1 MNQAAINPW
10 PGRGL
15 ALLAALAA
23 LWAVM
28 VVHATG
34 QTLLALTLLVISAL
48 AVWTYTSR
56 ATKALRYL
64 FPGIAAALVFVIFPM
79 LYTMGI
85 AFTNHSF

>member
-1 MNQAAINPW
+1 MSALT
-10 PGRGL
+10 GRVL
-15 ALLAALAA
+15 AVLASLAA

-56 ATKALRYL
+56 ATQALRYRS
-64 FPGIAAALVFVIFPM
+64 PAWPRRWC
-79 LYTMGI
+79 
-85 AFTNHSF
+85 S

>member
-28 VVHATG
+28 VVHA
-34 QTLLALTLLVISAL
+34 
-48 AVWTYTSR
+48 
-56 ATKALRYL
+56 
-64 FPGIAAALVFVIFPM
+64 
-79 LYTMGI
+79 
-85 AFTNHSF
+85 